1 MNKNKLQDWCDKLE
15 GTRQYEPGFTE
26 ESVDKL
32 LQEIFE
38 EYDKIS
44 QLVEGYLHGE
54 TRGVMG
60 DAIESNEVLWKIH
73 DLMVGVKTVTKRIS
87 ETCKYFKDCPHDYGC
102 LDEIARYG
110 SCLWSVELC
119 YDLKELQD
127 AGLVSRPPKY
137 WIRLRNFFE
146 STFNGRTSDDICE

>member
-32 LQEIFE
+32 LQEIYE

-54 TRGVMG
+54 TQGVVR
-60 DAIESNEVLWKIH
+60 DAIESNDILWKIH
-73 DLMVGVKTVTKRIS
+73 DLIFGVK
-87 ETCKYFKDCPHDYGC
+87 P
-102 LDEIARYG
+102 
-110 SCLWSVELC
+110 
-119 YDLKELQD
+119 
-127 AGLVSRPPKY
+127 
-137 WIRLRNFFE
+137 
-146 STFNGRTSDDICE
+146 